1 MKRVEAAVFPCV
13 RRRGRFPTK
22 KPPGPPPGAVPAV
35 VGVSLALPGSGSIHT
50 LGDWN
55 SVLFRRVRP
64 GMAFPFRRF
73 VSGRV
78 LVEAAVHPGS
88 DRYFLRKTAGVPR
101 QGASS
106 QPISVPAASAA
117 RVAPGSATLASV
129 LRIALS
135 WQSACSAVL
144 ALSMAAAA
152 CSWASAMAAS
162 TCVAEG
168 GLWPRPRSNRVS
180 PAFCPAAP
188 AIAGGGGGGHFY
200 DWDDCDQYRERHLG
214 LLAAP
219 FRGALV
225 FCGRVR
231 SCFRSLYGSFCSLG
245 FGLARLS
252 ACAPGD
258 GLVRLFGGPRFVPA
272 VGLRADLPGCLGPA
286 DVYAG
291 GLGVGGA
298 RPGGLP
304 PSRRGR
310 RGRLPSPGVP
320 GRGPG

>member
-1 MKRVEAAVFPCV
+1 MCA
-13 RRRGRFPTK
+13 
-22 KPPGPPPGAVPAV
+22 PPRPLPNEKAPGSSPGAVPAV
-35 VGVSLALPGSGSIHT
+35 VGVSLTLPGSGSIHT

-129 LRIALS
+129 LRMALS

-144 ALSMAAAA
+144 ALPMAAA

-162 TCVAEG
+162 TCVVEGVAEG

-180 PAFCPAAP
+180 PALCPAAP
-188 AIAGGGGGGHFY
+188 AIAAAAAVAATFMTGMTAISIGNPI
-200 DWDDCDQYRERHLG
+200 LG
-214 LLAAP
+214 CCRLLS
-219 FRGALV
+219 GE
-225 FCGRVR
+225 
-231 SCFRSLYGSFCSLG
+231 SW
-245 FGLARLS
+245 
-252 ACAPGD
+252 
-258 GLVRLFGGPRFVPA
+258 
-272 VGLRADLPGCLGPA
+272 
-286 DVYAG
+286 
-291 GLGVGGA
+291 
-298 RPGGLP
+298 
-304 PSRRGR
+304 
-310 RGRLPSPGVP
+310 SPEG
-320 GRGPG
+320 GRGPVSVHCTGGPAPWGLAWPGFQHAHRAASSRPYLWGPSVCPGWEVPG